1 VDSIANTSSSS
12 SNSVSNIDSITSII
26 NNFISDGNTIDA
38 LYNKIVAYIMNI
50 LRPIL
55 EPVKVSYSNELL
67 ANQLYNIS
75 IMLFILIILIIFM
88 LIGFIVNFLIYI
100 NSDRVIN
107 YFTNKYIKWYVNF
120 NKKL

>member
-55 EPVKVSYSNELL
+55 KPVKVSYSNELL

-75 IMLFILIILIIFM
+75 IMLFILIILIIFILTAIEL
-88 LIGFIVNFLIYI
+88 LIILLINI
-100 NSDRVIN
+100 
-107 YFTNKYIKWYVNF
+107 
-120 NKKL
+120 